1 MQNLFIALIILS
13 LIVTLGF
20 LASGVLGM
28 LRGSEFNRKYGNL
41 MMRGRVASQAFTV
54 ALLLAYFLLYPP
66 GG

>member
-1 MQNLFIALIILS
+1 MQNIFIAVIILS

-28 LRGSEFNRKYGNL
+28 LRGSDFNKKHGNTL
-41 MMRGRVASQAFTV
+41 MRGRVISQAVTI

>member
-28 LRGSEFNRKYGNL
+28 LRGSEFNTRYGNL
-41 MMRGRVASQAFTV
+41 MMRGRVASQAITV